1 MIAGGLNEFFR
12 WRISNLIA
20 CILLKR
26 AREVS
31 TILTKEYLNNAR
43 ASSFFLKAAWPAWV
57 SFLLITIPNQKKRTR
72 IKKKYFVG
80 KTANDWILTLQVT
93 GAIIRLPL
101 VFFFDVMIMTD
112 NYVDNH
118 HQNRY
123 NYFYHTHLEIIGD
136 PCKLLGPHWCDEITN
151 CTLFC
156 S

>member
-1 MIAGGLNEFFR
+1 MVHLQPRSLHALKKSESSVNHLDE
-12 WRISNLIA
+12 RIFEK
-20 CILLKR
+20 C
-26 AREVS
+26 
-31 TILTKEYLNNAR
+31 
-43 ASSFFLKAAWPAWV
+43 SSHFIFFLKAAWPTWV

-136 PCKLLGPHWCDEITN
+136 PCKLLGSHWCDEITN